1 MYKSSNLFV
10 KHFCFRDSSFCPLS
24 HADNFKPGTFY
35 LLVYICTH
43 PVIILK
49 HTPSN
54 ILRTILCKALKMD
67 IFYASLLSVFVLA
80 VSFYLHFL
88 LYKYKPTEDGKV
100 LPPGRT
106 GWPIIGESIEFLA
119 TGWKGCPEKFIF
131 DRMSKFSSV
140 VFRTS
145 LMLEDAA
152 VFCGAQGNKFL
163 FMNEN
168 KLVQGWWPASVD
180 KIFPSSDKT
189 SKIEAIKMRKM
200 LPNFFK
206 PEALHR
212 YVPIMDV
219 VTQQHFANGWE
230 GKDEIVTYELTKNFT
245 FWLACKI
252 FVSIDDP
259 ERVRYLSTPFE
270 SIASGILSI
279 PIDLP
284 GTTFRRGINAANFIR
299 KELLAIVKQRK
310 IDLAEGKATP
320 TQDILSHMLLTS
332 DEDGKFMAEY
342 DIADKIIGLLI
353 GGHDTAS
360 SACAFI
366 VKYLAELP
374 EIYDGVYKGI

>member
-1 MYKSSNLFV
+1 
-10 KHFCFRDSSFCPLS
+10 
-24 HADNFKPGTFY
+24 
-35 LLVYICTH
+35 
-43 PVIILK
+43 
-49 HTPSN
+49 
-54 ILRTILCKALKMD
+54 MD
-67 IFYASLLSVFVLA
+67 IFYATLLSLFVLV

-88 LYKYKPTEDGKV
+88 LFKSKPTKDGKV

-106 GWPIIGESIEFLA
+106 GWPIIGESFEFLA
-119 TGWKGCPEKFIF
+119 TGWKGHPEKFIF
-131 DRMSKFSSV
+131 DRMSKFSPI

-163 FMNEN
+163 FSNEN

-230 GKDEIVTYELTKNFT
+230 GKEEVVTYELSKNFT

-252 FVSIDDP
+252 FISIDDP
-259 ERVRYLSTPFE
+259 ERVRYLSVP
-270 SIASGILSI
+270 
-279 PIDLP
+279 
-284 GTTFRRGINAANFIR
+284 
-299 KELLAIVKQRK
+299 V
-310 IDLAEGKATP
+310 
-320 TQDILSHMLLTS
+320 
-332 DEDGKFMAEY
+332 
-342 DIADKIIGLLI
+342 
-353 GGHDTAS
+353 
-360 SACAFI
+360 
-366 VKYLAELP
+366 
-374 EIYDGVYKGI
+374 